1 MKHDDLPGLPTGYI
15 HLIIFPGCN
24 ICACYS
30 RFHRELLDRTW
41 IRGSEI
47 EKVFDD
53 ELAAVQWLRGLGCSD
68 DRIKVCR
75 RGIDSQ

>member
-1 MKHDDLPGLPTGYI
+1 MKNGALVGLPTGYVHSI
-15 HLIIFPGCN
+15 TSPGCN
-24 ICACYS
+24 ICACYA
-30 RFHRELLDRTW
+30 RFHRESTGGVW
-41 IRGSEI
+41 IRGSGI
-47 EKVFDD
+47 EKAFDD